1 MTVRSALVTGA
12 SRGIGEGVARRL
24 ATDGFGLTITA
35 RSQADLDELAPTL
48 LGLGSPHVEVVAAD
62 LGDRESVA
70 PIADAHKKAFGTMSA
85 LVLNAGVG
93 SYGTIDSYNM
103 SRFDKTVE
111 VNFRAP
117 FVLLQYVLPLLREA
131 ALEDSGRGARVIVL
145 ASVTG
150 VHAERGLAAYGAT
163 KAAVISLA
171 EVLNVE
177 EAAHGVSATA
187 IAPGFVSTDMASWAE
202 DRVPRTE
209 MIPVSD
215 VVDVVQMLT
224 GLSSRTM
231 LSKIVMTRSGSTGYE
246 A

>member
-1 MTVRSALVTGA
+1 MS
-12 SRGIGEGVARRL
+12 
-24 ATDGFGLTITA
+24 
-35 RSQADLDELAPTL
+35 TL
-48 LGLGSPHVEVVAAD
+48 
-62 LGDRESVA
+62 
-70 PIADAHKKAFGTMSA
+70 I
-85 LVLNAGVG
+85 LNAGVG
-93 SYGTIDSYNM
+93 SFGAVDTYSMG
-103 SRFDKTVE
+103 RFDKTVE

-117 FVLLQYVLPLLREA
+117 FVLLQSALPLLREA
-131 ALEDSGRGARVIVL
+131 AREDSARGARVIVL

-171 EVLNVE
+171 EVLNIE
-177 EAAHGVSATA
+177 EAVHGISATA
-187 IAPGFVSTDMASWAE
+187 IAPGFVQTDMSSWAE
-202 DRVPRTE
+202 DRVPRSE

-231 LSKIVMTRSGSTGYE
+231 VSKIVMTRSGSTGYE